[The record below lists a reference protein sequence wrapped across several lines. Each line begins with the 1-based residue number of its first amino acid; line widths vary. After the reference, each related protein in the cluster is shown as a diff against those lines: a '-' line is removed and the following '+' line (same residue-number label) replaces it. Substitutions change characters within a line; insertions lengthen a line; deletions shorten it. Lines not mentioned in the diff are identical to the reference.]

1 MLTLGVLRGPHSASV
16 AFARAV
22 FAALCLLPCVAAAG
36 SAQSAVAPPCGTP
49 AKPSYARPGD
59 EPNLLIVR
67 EGRSFD
73 RWVPPTCTGWKTDGF
88 QMLLAL
94 AGSFRFEG
102 PGDTLLMRVG
112 RVSSLRAIKYW
123 SDKGGGWSPLIKDA
137 AALRRADPSSR
148 RPDFTLPELK
158 SGQPLYFF
166 QDDNRSSGPVV
177 YRMQVLQSDSDR
189 VVVAVENVSPIRAF
203 FITWFPPRN
212 LQSIYIFERRGSGIW
227 TLYTLWRTGAGAN
240 ALSAGH
246 EKSYASRAL
255 AFYRYLAGIPTDL
268 SPPVLEASR

>member
-1 MLTLGVLRGPHSASV
+1 MLTPGVLRGPHSASV

-112 RVSSLRAIKYW
+112 RVSSFQAIKYW

-137 AALRRADPSSR
+137 AALRRAD
-148 RPDFTLPELK
+148 
-158 SGQPLYFF
+158 
-166 QDDNRSSGPVV
+166 
-177 YRMQVLQSDSDR
+177 VLESDSDR

-212 LQSIYIFERRGSGIW
+212 LQSVYIFERRGSGIW

>member
-1 MLTLGVLRGPHSASV
+1 MVL
-16 AFARAV
+16 
-22 FAALCLLPCVAAAG
+22 ALCLLPWVIAT
-36 SAQSAVAPPCGTP
+36 STAQSAVAPPCGTL
-49 AKPSYARPGD
+49 AKPGYAPPGD
-59 EPNLLIVR
+59 DPNLLIVTK
-67 EGRSFD
+67 GRSVE
-73 RWVPPTCTGWKTDGF
+73 RWAPPTCTGWKADGF

-102 PGDTLLMRVG
+102 TGDTLLMRFG
-112 RVSSLRAIKYW
+112 RISSLRGIKYW
-123 SDKGGGWSPLIKDA
+123 SEKGGGWSPLIKDA
-137 AALRRADPSSR
+137 AALRRADPGSR
-148 RPDFTLPELK
+148 RPDFTLPELRT
-158 SGQPLYFF
+158 GHPLYFF

-189 VVVAVENVSPIRAF
+189 LVVTVENVSPIRAF

-212 LQSIYIFERRGSGIW
+212 LQSIYIFERREAGIW
-227 TLYTLWRTGAGAN
+227 TLYTLWRTGAGVN
-240 ALSAGH
+240 APSAGH